1 MPTTPDIV
9 LEGDGGGGGEKPE
22 EDALAAGDDVAAG
35 ETVGVENDCDLA
47 DEEGAAAGLQSNE
60 EDAAAVDD
68 PADLG
73 ADVGSD
79 QTGQGIHDGADE
91 ADQFGLG
98 VQGDAPL
105 IVDSDIAVSD
115 YGVDA
120 HDEEGAPMDAVA
132 ATELIDRE
140 AELVKDD
147 DDVAEVDTHPSAEN
161 DDEEEAVAAA
171 GDALTDEGRQMDAAS
186 ISTDVDEEKA
196 AGVVGVNATGEDIQ
210 VDTVH
215 LAIVD
220 NQENEISSAVGD
232 DAGEKGMESH
242 AVIMA
247 GGEGEKDA
255 MAAQNVAE
263 KADRVPVEAELNM
276 IDNVV
281 VEEVTEMD
289 ILASTG
295 NGNEDEGVVT
305 VGDASA
311 DEGTLMDAVSIS
323 RDVNE
328 ENCTNAA
335 GVGATDEDMQVDGG
349 DNQEKEACDDGAD
362 EEGVEKHAV
371 TMAGEDEEDDMAE
384 QNIAEEADSVPEEAE
399 ADMAGDVPE
408 EEDVQIYEDD
418 DDDEPPPLARRGVG
432 RPKRGRAS
440 SKAQAVVKPS
450 VKRKDE
456 EEVCFIC
463 FDGGELVICDRRY
476 CPKAYHPSCINRDDD
491 FFKSKGQ
498 WTCGWHICSNCQKP
512 ARQMCYTCTFSLCKT
527 CIKETNFISVRG
539 TKGFCETCMNTVMLI
554 ENKEEATEQMDV
566 DFDDKDSWWSLFKD
580 YWLNLKEKLPLPYEE
595 ISAARHL
602 NNRSYLSELPEANDE
617 EEANS
622 DSSPKTRG
630 KKRLKRAADEDSSKG
645 KGTTRK
651 YTKQGSVSRDAKPKK
666 PRGAKTRQLSKRA
679 SSSDHGPKESESVG
693 TSTSSA
699 EEANW
704 ASNELLD
711 FVAHMR
717 NGDKSVLSQF
727 EAQRLVL
734 DYIAR
739 ENLRDPRGKSMIVC
753 DSWLQSL
760 SGKERVGHFE
770 LLKLLESH
778 FPLAEVSPAD
788 IDGNHGGVVDP
799 DPSQDADGNSE
810 ASVVMSSEKRRKSRK
825 YDQRALQTNLDD
837 FAAIDNHNI
846 GLIYLRRNLMEELIG
861 DADTF
866 SEKVL
871 GAFVRIRIS
880 GTGQRQDIYRL
891 VQIVGTGT
899 AAEKYKCGKKTTD
912 ITLEILNL
920 DKKEVITIDITSNQE
935 FTEEECKRLRQ
946 SIKCGFI
953 SRLTVGEIQEK
964 ARVLQSVKVND
975 WIESEKMRLAHLRD
989 RASDMGH
996 RKELR
1001 ECVEKL
1007 KLLSTPEERARR
1019 LKEEPEIHADPAMD
1033 PNYESPEEPEEDAER
1048 SSFSRPRGSFSRK
1061 DINPV
1066 SPGKGEGRNAA
1077 RDSRTNWE
1085 SNRNTWSSTQLES
1098 PHGRRSTF
1106 SSHGESAGYTGK
1118 SESPNVSAQ
1127 KVNVEATA
1135 AKTPHGPSV
1144 ISSQTLT
1151 ANLMSPTP
1159 ASQSTVNESEK
1170 IWQYMDPSNKIQGP
1184 FSIVQLRKW
1193 NSSGYFPH
1201 NLKIWK
1207 SNEKQEDSILLP
1219 DALAGKFEKDLPPW
1233 EPPLGSSSQTDKG
1246 YLRSSSDVG
1255 ARPSGDSLVERTKAG
1270 EHISKSAVLNK
1281 SQSFPDTTNPGSTMI
1296 QSGAQSY
1303 YGTQNPQA
1311 AFASQQS
1318 LIESWN
1324 ASSSQFGAAVNPMT
1338 LPQPT
1343 IGGGFSGQN
1352 STVAGNVGQLTPVP
1366 APATVG
1372 TEIGED
1378 RGLAQPG
1385 AVPSNTPRFE
1395 DARNQSTDA
1404 SNSTQLMTHAQ
1415 VANTSGQAQG
1425 AGNTNWGSALQ
1436 SNANMAWGMMG
1447 QTNMN
1452 MPWAAPAQGAASYN
1466 MGMTMPTQQ
1475 NAVQNMGWVAPNPGN
1490 TNMNMVWA
1498 TNQGQGTPNAAA
1510 MMGAQMQGVTT
1521 APWGGA
1527 IAQGNANSYPGWAPQ
1542 VGNASQNV
1550 GGWSAPA
1557 QGNPGPNPV
1566 NGTGQGN
1573 NNVNWN
1579 SPSENPTWNNQQD
1592 FNGGGSSGR
1601 SWRPQSG
1608 GRGPRP
1614 PTSYG
1619 RGFCYQFQS
1628 RGYCSR
1634 EHCPWSHTHGD
1645 EGYSQKN
1652 DRHFERPQH
1661 DRRPLSNERPQHD
1674 RRPSSNERPQHD
1686 RRPSSNERPQHDRQ
1700 NDKHFDCQASGSE
1713 GQQDRPDNRQGSWDN
1728 GEKTDKSESKERQ

>member
-1 MPTTPDIV
+1 
-9 LEGDGGGGGEKPE
+9 
-22 EDALAAGDDVAAG
+22 
-35 ETVGVENDCDLA
+35 
-47 DEEGAAAGLQSNE
+47 
-60 EDAAAVDD
+60 
-68 PADLG
+68 
-73 ADVGSD
+73 
-79 QTGQGIHDGADE
+79 
-91 ADQFGLG
+91 
-98 VQGDAPL
+98 
-105 IVDSDIAVSD
+105 
-115 YGVDA
+115 
-120 HDEEGAPMDAVA
+120 
-132 ATELIDRE
+132 
-140 AELVKDD
+140 
-147 DDVAEVDTHPSAEN
+147 
-161 DDEEEAVAAA
+161 
-171 GDALTDEGRQMDAAS
+171 
-186 ISTDVDEEKA
+186 
-196 AGVVGVNATGEDIQ
+196 
-210 VDTVH
+210 
-215 LAIVD
+215 
-220 NQENEISSAVGD
+220 
-232 DAGEKGMESH
+232 
-242 AVIMA
+242 
-247 GGEGEKDA
+247 
-255 MAAQNVAE
+255 
-263 KADRVPVEAELNM
+263 
-276 IDNVV
+276 
-281 VEEVTEMD
+281 
-289 ILASTG
+289 
-295 NGNEDEGVVT
+295 
-305 VGDASA
+305 
-311 DEGTLMDAVSIS
+311 
-323 RDVNE
+323 
-328 ENCTNAA
+328 
-335 GVGATDEDMQVDGG
+335 
-349 DNQEKEACDDGAD
+349 
-362 EEGVEKHAV
+362 
-371 TMAGEDEEDDMAE
+371 
-384 QNIAEEADSVPEEAE
+384 
-399 ADMAGDVPE
+399 
-408 EEDVQIYEDD
+408 
-418 DDDEPPPLARRGVG
+418 
-432 RPKRGRAS
+432 
-440 SKAQAVVKPS
+440 
-450 VKRKDE
+450 
-456 EEVCFIC
+456 
-463 FDGGELVICDRRY
+463 
-476 CPKAYHPSCINRDDD
+476 
-491 FFKSKGQ
+491 
-498 WTCGWHICSNCQKP
+498 
-512 ARQMCYTCTFSLCKT
+512 MCYTCTFSLCKV
-527 CIKETNFISVRG
+527 CIKDTNFIPVRG
-539 TKGFCETCMNTVMLI
+539 TKGFCETCLNTVMLI

-566 DFDDKDSWWSLFKD
+566 DFDDKESWWSLFKD
-580 YWLNLKEKLPLPYEE
+580 YWLNLKEKLPLPYAE
-595 ISAARHL
+595 ISAAR
-602 NNRSYLSELPEANDE
+602 RSYLGELPEANDE

-622 DSSPKTRG
+622 DSLPKTRG
-630 KKRLKRAADEDSSKG
+630 KKRLKRAADEDISEG

-666 PRGAKTRQLSKRA
+666 PRGAKARQLSKRA

-699 EEANW
+699 EEASW
-704 ASNELLD
+704 ASKELLD

-727 EAQRLVL
+727 EVQRLVL
-734 DYIAR
+734 DYITR

-770 LLKLLESH
+770 MLKLLESH

-825 YDQRALQTNLDD
+825 YDPRALQTNLDD

-846 GLIYLRRNLMEELIG
+846 GLIYLRRNLMEELI
-861 DADTF
+861 
-866 SEKVL
+866 
-871 GAFVRIRIS
+871 
-880 GTGQRQDIYRL
+880 GQRQDIYRL

-1048 SSFSRPRGSFSRK
+1048 SSFSKLRGSFSRK

-1118 SESPNVSAQ
+1118 SESPNISAQ
-1127 KVNVEATA
+1127 KVNVEVTA
-1135 AKTPHGPSV
+1135 ANTPHGPSV

-1255 ARPSGDSLVERTKAG
+1255 ARPSDSLVERTKAG

-1281 SQSFPDTTNPGSTMI
+1281 SQSFPDTTNAGSTVI

-1352 STVAGNVGQLTPVP
+1352 NTVAGNVGQLTPVP

-1372 TEIGED
+1372 TEIVNSQSSGED
-1378 RGLAQPG
+1378 RGLGQPG
-1385 AVPSNTPRFE
+1385 AAPSNTQQFE

-1436 SNANMAWGMMG
+1436 SNANMAWGVMG
-1447 QTNMN
+1447 QANMN

-1475 NAVQNMGWVAPNPGN
+1475 NAVQNMGWVTPNPGN
-1490 TNMNMVWA
+1490 TNMNMVWP

-1510 MMGAQMQGVTT
+1510 MMGAQMQGVAM

-1527 IAQGNANSYPGWAPQ
+1527 IAQGNANSYPGWVPQ
-1542 VGNASQNV
+1542 VGNASQNA
-1550 GGWSAPA
+1550 GGWSAPL
-1557 QGNPGPNPV
+1557 QGNSGPNPV

-1579 SPSENPTWNNQQD
+1579 SPSGNPTWNNQQE
-1592 FNGGGSSGR
+1592 FNGGGSRGR

-1608 GRGPRP
+1608 VRGTRP
-1614 PTSYG
+1614 P
-1619 RGFCYQFQS
+1619 CHLFQRTGS
-1628 RGYCSR
+1628 CNK
-1634 EHCPWSHTHGD
+1634 EHCPYSHTPGD
-1645 EGYSQKN
+1645 EGYSQRN
-1652 DRHFERPQH
+1652 DRHF
-1661 DRRPLSNERPQHD
+1661 DRRPSSNERSRHD

-1700 NDKHFDCQASGSE
+1700 NDKHFDRQASGSE
-1713 GQQDRPDNRQGSWDN
+1713 RQQDRPDSRQSGWDGWDN
-1728 GEKTDKSESKERQ
+1728 TGKADRSESKERQ

>member
-9 LEGDGGGGGEKPE
+9 LEGDGGGGGGDKPE
-22 EDALAAGDDVAAG
+22 EDAQAAGDDVAAR
-35 ETVGVENDCDLA
+35 ETVGVANDSDPA
-47 DEEGAAAGLQSNE
+47 DEKPEEGAGAGLQSNE
-60 EDAAAVDD
+60 VGAAAVDD

-73 ADVGSD
+73 ASLADVGSD
-79 QTGQGIHDGADE
+79 QTGQGIHDGAGE

-98 VQGDAPL
+98 AQDDAPL

-120 HDEEGAPMDAVA
+120 HDEEGAPMDVVA
-132 ATELIDRE
+132 AAELIDRE
-140 AELVKDD
+140 AELVKEDH
-147 DDVAEVDTHPSAEN
+147 DVAEEGTEVDTHPTTGN
-161 DDEEEAVAAA
+161 DDGEEAVAAA
-171 GDALTDEGRQMDAAS
+171 DDASTDEGRQMDAVS
-186 ISTDVDEEKA
+186 ISRDVDEEKA
-196 AGVVGVNATGEDIQ
+196 AGAVGVNATGEDIQ
-210 VDTVH
+210 VDAVDPTV
-215 LAIVD
+215 VD
-220 NQENEISSAVGD
+220 NQEKEISSPGD
-232 DAGEKGMESH
+232 DSAGEKGT
-242 AVIMA
+242 A
-247 GGEGEKDA
+247 GVEGEKDV

-263 KADRVPVEAELNM
+263 ESDRVPEEAELDM

-281 VEEVTEMD
+281 AEEVTEMD

-305 VGDASA
+305 AGDASA
-311 DEGTLMDAVSIS
+311 DEGTSMDAVSIS

-328 ENCTNAA
+328 EKCTDAA
-335 GVGATDEDMQVDGG
+335 GVGSTDEDMQVDEG
-349 DNQEKEACDDGAD
+349 DEQEKEAGDDGAD

-371 TMAGEDEEDDMAE
+371 TMTGEDEEDDMAE

-399 ADMAGDVPE
+399 VDLAGDVPE

-463 FDGGELVICDRRY
+463 FDGGELVICDRRF

-512 ARQMCYTCTFSLCKT
+512 ARQMCYTCTFSLCKV
-527 CIKETNFISVRG
+527 CIKDTNFIPVRG
-539 TKGFCETCMNTVMLI
+539 TKGFCETCLNTVMLI

-566 DFDDKDSWWSLFKD
+566 DFDDKESWWSLFKD
-580 YWLNLKEKLPLPYEE
+580 YWLNLKEKLPLPYAE
-595 ISAARHL
+595 ISAAR
-602 NNRSYLSELPEANDE
+602 RSYLGELPEANDE

-622 DSSPKTRG
+622 DSLPKTRG
-630 KKRLKRAADEDSSKG
+630 KKRLKRAADEDISEG

-666 PRGAKTRQLSKRA
+666 PRGAKARQLSKRA

-699 EEANW
+699 EEASW
-704 ASNELLD
+704 ASKELLD

-727 EAQRLVL
+727 EVQRLVL
-734 DYIAR
+734 DYITR

-770 LLKLLESH
+770 MLKLLESH

-825 YDQRALQTNLDD
+825 YDPRALQTNLDD

-866 SEKVL
+866 NEKVL

-953 SRLTVGEIQEK
+953 SRLTVEK

-1048 SSFSRPRGSFSRK
+1048 SSFSKLRGSFSRK

-1118 SESPNVSAQ
+1118 SESPNISAQ
-1127 KVNVEATA
+1127 KVNVEVTA
-1135 AKTPHGPSV
+1135 ANTPHGPSV

-1255 ARPSGDSLVERTKAG
+1255 ARPSDSLVERTKAG

-1281 SQSFPDTTNPGSTMI
+1281 SQSFPDTTNAGSTVI

-1352 STVAGNVGQLTPVP
+1352 NTVAGNVGQLTPVP

-1372 TEIGED
+1372 TEIVNSQSSD
-1378 RGLAQPG
+1378 RGLGQPG
-1385 AVPSNTPRFE
+1385 AAPSNTQQFE

-1436 SNANMAWGMMG
+1436 SNANMAWGVMG
-1447 QTNMN
+1447 QANMN

-1475 NAVQNMGWVAPNPGN
+1475 NAVQNMGWVTPNPGN
-1490 TNMNMVWA
+1490 TNMNMVWP

-1510 MMGAQMQGVTT
+1510 MMGAQMQGVAM

-1527 IAQGNANSYPGWAPQ
+1527 IAQGNANSYPGWVPQ
-1542 VGNASQNV
+1542 VGNASQNA
-1550 GGWSAPA
+1550 GGWSAPL
-1557 QGNPGPNPV
+1557 QGNSGPNPV

-1579 SPSENPTWNNQQD
+1579 SPSGNPTWNNQQE
-1592 FNGGGSSGR
+1592 FNGGGSRGR

-1608 GRGPRP
+1608 VRGTRP
-1614 PTSYG
+1614 P
-1619 RGFCYQFQS
+1619 CHLFQRTGS
-1628 RGYCSR
+1628 CNK
-1634 EHCPWSHTHGD
+1634 EHCPYSHTPGD
-1645 EGYSQKN
+1645 EGYSQRN
-1652 DRHFERPQH
+1652 DRHF
-1661 DRRPLSNERPQHD
+1661 DRRPSSNERSRHD

-1700 NDKHFDCQASGSE
+1700 NDKHFDRQASGSE
-1713 GQQDRPDNRQGSWDN
+1713 RQQDRPDSRQSGWDGWDN
-1728 GEKTDKSESKERQ
+1728 TGKADRSESKERQ

>member
-9 LEGDGGGGGEKPE
+9 LEGDGGGGGGDKPE
-22 EDALAAGDDVAAG
+22 EDAQAAGDDVAAR
-35 ETVGVENDCDLA
+35 ETVGVANDSDPA
-47 DEEGAAAGLQSNE
+47 DEKPEEGAGAGLQSNE
-60 EDAAAVDD
+60 VGAAAVDD

-73 ADVGSD
+73 ASLADVGSD
-79 QTGQGIHDGADE
+79 QTGQGIHDGAGE

-98 VQGDAPL
+98 AQDDAPL

-120 HDEEGAPMDAVA
+120 HDEEGAPMDVVA
-132 ATELIDRE
+132 AAELIDRE
-140 AELVKDD
+140 AELVKEDH
-147 DDVAEVDTHPSAEN
+147 DVAEEGTEVDTHPTTGN
-161 DDEEEAVAAA
+161 DDGEEAVAAA
-171 GDALTDEGRQMDAAS
+171 DDASTDEGRQMDAVS
-186 ISTDVDEEKA
+186 ISRDVDEEKA
-196 AGVVGVNATGEDIQ
+196 AGAVGVNATGEDIQ
-210 VDTVH
+210 VDAVDPTV
-215 LAIVD
+215 VD
-220 NQENEISSAVGD
+220 NQEKEISSPGD
-232 DAGEKGMESH
+232 DSAGEKGT
-242 AVIMA
+242 A
-247 GGEGEKDA
+247 GVEGEKDV

-263 KADRVPVEAELNM
+263 ESDRVPEEAELDM

-281 VEEVTEMD
+281 AEEVTEMD

-305 VGDASA
+305 
-311 DEGTLMDAVSIS
+311 
-323 RDVNE
+323 
-328 ENCTNAA
+328 A
-335 GVGATDEDMQVDGG
+335 GVGSTDEDMQVDEG
-349 DNQEKEACDDGAD
+349 DEQEKEAGDDGAD

-371 TMAGEDEEDDMAE
+371 TMTGEDEEDDMAE

-399 ADMAGDVPE
+399 VDLAGDVPE

-463 FDGGELVICDRRY
+463 FDGGELVICDRRF

-512 ARQMCYTCTFSLCKT
+512 ARQMCYTCTFSLCKV
-527 CIKETNFISVRG
+527 CIKDTNFIPVRG
-539 TKGFCETCMNTVMLI
+539 TKGFCETCLNTVMLI

-566 DFDDKDSWWSLFKD
+566 DFDDKESWWSLFKD
-580 YWLNLKEKLPLPYEE
+580 YWLNLKEKLPLPYAE
-595 ISAARHL
+595 ISAAR
-602 NNRSYLSELPEANDE
+602 RSYLGELPEANDE

-622 DSSPKTRG
+622 DSLPKTRG
-630 KKRLKRAADEDSSKG
+630 KKRLKRAADEDISEG

-666 PRGAKTRQLSKRA
+666 PRGAKARQLSKRA

-699 EEANW
+699 EEASW
-704 ASNELLD
+704 ASKELLD

-727 EAQRLVL
+727 EVQRLVL
-734 DYIAR
+734 DYITR

-770 LLKLLESH
+770 MLKLLESH

-825 YDQRALQTNLDD
+825 YDPRALQTNLDD

-866 SEKVL
+866 NEKVL

-1048 SSFSRPRGSFSRK
+1048 SSFSKLRGSFSRK

-1118 SESPNVSAQ
+1118 SESPNISAQ
-1127 KVNVEATA
+1127 KVNVEVTA
-1135 AKTPHGPSV
+1135 ANTPHGPSV

-1255 ARPSGDSLVERTKAG
+1255 ARPSDSLVERTKAG

-1281 SQSFPDTTNPGSTMI
+1281 SQSFPDTTNAGSTVI

-1352 STVAGNVGQLTPVP
+1352 NTVAGNVGQLTPVP

-1372 TEIGED
+1372 TEIVNSQSSGED
-1378 RGLAQPG
+1378 RGLGQPG
-1385 AVPSNTPRFE
+1385 AAPSNTQQFE

-1436 SNANMAWGMMG
+1436 SNANMAWGVMG
-1447 QTNMN
+1447 QANMN

-1475 NAVQNMGWVAPNPGN
+1475 NAVQNMGWVTPNPGN
-1490 TNMNMVWA
+1490 TNMNMVWP

-1510 MMGAQMQGVTT
+1510 MMGAQMQGVAM

-1527 IAQGNANSYPGWAPQ
+1527 IAQGNANSYPGWVPQ
-1542 VGNASQNV
+1542 VGNASQNA
-1550 GGWSAPA
+1550 GGWSAPP
-1557 QGNPGPNPV
+1557 QGNSGPNPV

-1579 SPSENPTWNNQQD
+1579 SPSGNPTWNNQQE
-1592 FNGGGSSGR
+1592 FNGGGSRGR

-1608 GRGPRP
+1608 VRGTRP
-1614 PTSYG
+1614 P
-1619 RGFCYQFQS
+1619 CHLFQRTGS
-1628 RGYCSR
+1628 CNK
-1634 EHCPWSHTHGD
+1634 EHCPYSHTPGD
-1645 EGYSQKN
+1645 EGYSQRN
-1652 DRHFERPQH
+1652 DRHF
-1661 DRRPLSNERPQHD
+1661 DRRPSSNERSRHD

-1700 NDKHFDCQASGSE
+1700 NDKHFDRQASGSE
-1713 GQQDRPDNRQGSWDN
+1713 RQQDRPDSRQSGWDGWDN
-1728 GEKTDKSESKERQ
+1728 TGKADRSESKERQ